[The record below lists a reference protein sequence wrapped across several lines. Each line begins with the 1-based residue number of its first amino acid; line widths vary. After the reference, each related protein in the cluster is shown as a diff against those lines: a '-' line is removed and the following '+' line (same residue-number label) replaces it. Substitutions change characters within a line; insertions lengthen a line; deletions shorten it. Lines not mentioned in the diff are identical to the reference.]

1 MTDRPGLPEDLDR
14 PERMWERGAVLALM
28 DAVSTLGAEYSLSD
42 DGLTCVHSNGRWTL
56 KLLPD
61 GGRAFFHGQDVDCS
75 DTTYAGDEPV
85 DVLVGAP
92 DWLPKDMLREL
103 VDGYEL
109 GYLYWWEDEK
119 WARAPYPD
127 FLQDDGLIASCDR
140 GVLDGAALLE
150 NFDTGG
156 DVERAEFAGRFI
168 ARVAER
174 SVETALLTELMS
186 PHRYPS
192 DKERESFLAAAEALA
207 VRLGVAAPAG
217 SADTR
222 SREVAARYDELAEG
236 YDRTGPPFYALAGQI
251 LVDAMGLTAGGH
263 VLDAGCGRGACLF
276 PAAAAVGTDG
286 RVVGVDISPGMVRA
300 TAAEAARR
308 GLSHVEVLV
317 GDAAE
322 PEFAAGTFS
331 AVTSGFVLRQLTDV
345 SAVLRSYRRL
355 LRPAGTVGIC
365 DFVPGFPSEW
375 AEVERVLAPAAAVEE
390 SLAAHLTTAGFTGV
404 REEDRIIELTFA
416 DPAEWWDYLPW
427 SVHRARVMDLPP
439 EQREQARAAACAAVQ
454 RLCAPDGSLVMPVSI
469 RCTIATRAQELP
481 TPGTDAP

>member
-28 DAVSTLGAEYSLSD
+28 DAVSTLGAEYFLSD
-42 DGLTCVHSNGRWTL
+42 DGLTCHHSNGSWTL
-56 KLLPD
+56 NLLPD

-109 GYLYWWEDEK
+109 GYLYWWEDGK
-119 WARAPYPD
+119 WARAAYPD
-127 FLQDDGLIASCDR
+127 FVEDDGLIASCDR
-140 GVLDGAALLE
+140 GVLDSAALLE
-150 NFDTGG
+150 NFDTSDG
-156 DVERAEFAGRFI
+156 ERAEFAERFI

-174 SVETALLTELMS
+174 SVDTALLRELMR

-192 DKERESFLAAAEALA
+192 DKERESLLAAAEALA
-207 VRLGVAAPAG
+207 LRLGVAAPADSSG
-217 SADTR
+217 TR
-222 SREVAARYDELAEG
+222 VQEVAARYDELAEG

-251 LVDAMGLTAGGH
+251 LVDAMELTPGGH

-286 RVVGVDISPGMVRA
+286 RAVGVDISPGMVRA
-300 TAAEAARR
+300 TAAEAAAR
-308 GLSHVEVLV
+308 GLSQVEVLV
-317 GDAAE
+317 GDAAA

-345 SAVLRSYRRL
+345 AAVLRSYGRL

-375 AEVERVLAPAAAVEE
+375 AEVERVLAPAAPVEE
-390 SLAAHLTTAGFTGV
+390 SLAGHLTAAGFTGV
-404 REEDRIIELTFA
+404 REEDRTVELTFA
-416 DPAEWWDYLPW
+416 GPAQWWDYLPW
-427 SVHRARVMDLPP
+427 SVHRARVMDLSP
-439 EQREQARAAACAAVQ
+439 EQREHARAAACAAAR
-454 RLCAPDGSLVMPVSI
+454 RLCAPDGSLVMPVRI

-481 TPGTDAP
+481 TPATDAA